1 MTARKTV
8 WGGTRPG
15 AGRPRIHHGKSH
27 RRSVDFDEAEDR
39 LLREIADER
48 GVSVARV
55 VREAVTAY
63 LKRQKRRKKR

>member
-1 MTARKTV
+1 MTARKTG

-15 AGRPRIHHGKSH
+15 AGRPRLHGKSH

-39 LLREIADER
+39 ILCEIAAER
-48 GVSVARV
+48 GVSVAQV

-63 LKRQKRRKKR
+63 LKRQKVRKKR